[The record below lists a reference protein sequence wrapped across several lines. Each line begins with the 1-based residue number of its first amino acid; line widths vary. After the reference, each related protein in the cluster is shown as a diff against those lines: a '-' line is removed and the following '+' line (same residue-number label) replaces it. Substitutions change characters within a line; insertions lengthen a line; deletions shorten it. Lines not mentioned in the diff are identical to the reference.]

1 LATFSK
7 STICVAL
14 EIDLISLAQCQ
25 KMGALLSNLSK
36 LDSIINPDVSATTET
51 TNTVPKSEESTQ
63 IIDNTVK
70 ESDTGAPKE
79 PEPVT
84 IEVEKSDEK
93 PITREEPVISN
104 KKEEG
109 KKVEV
114 EPVDI
119 SKTADVIKKP
129 TRKRKRHQME

>member
-1 LATFSK
+1 MS
-7 STICVAL
+7 
-14 EIDLISLAQCQ
+14 E
-25 KMGALLSNLSK
+25 MGALLSNLSK
-36 LDSIINPDVSATTET
+36 LDSIINPDASTSTET
-51 TNTVPKSEESTQ
+51 TNTVPKSGESTQ
-63 IIDNTVK
+63 IIDSTAK
-70 ESDTGAPKE
+70 ELETGAPKE
-79 PEPVT
+79 PESVT
-84 IEVEKSDEK
+84 VEAEK
-93 PITREEPVISN
+93 VEEKVEEKAKEKEESVASE